1 MCVCVFFNVCLRWC
15 GWCVFLQVEFQNKML
30 CFVFVFLDGYVFL
43 YWGENLL
50 CVLKYVADDGV
61 WCVWGEGIL

>member
-1 MCVCVFFNVCLRWC
+1 MFCD
-15 GWCVFLQVEFQNKML
+15 
-30 CFVFVFLDGYVFL
+30 CFFLDGYVFL

-61 WCVWGEGIL
+61 CGVRGEGIL